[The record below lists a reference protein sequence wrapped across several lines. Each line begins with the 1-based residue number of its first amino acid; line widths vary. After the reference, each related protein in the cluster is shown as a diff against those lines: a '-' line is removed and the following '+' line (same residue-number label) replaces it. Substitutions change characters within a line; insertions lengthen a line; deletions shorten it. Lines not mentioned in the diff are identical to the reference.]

1 MNMYIFLCLIL
12 VLVQL
17 GLLTGVYCLIA
28 SGNAIWSIIPLVLF
42 VISLNKLRQ
51 IVRIGNIDRRESTL
65 TLSKEKANES
75 RLQSEIQEVEN
86 NVSKNNIH
94 KTLPL

>member
-1 MNMYIFLCLIL
+1 MYIFLCLIL

-17 GLLTGVYCLIA
+17 GLLTGVYFLIT